1 MSGLNG
7 DWYEAL
13 KGEFSK
19 PYYRKL
25 FETVNEEYRTKLIF
39 PPAQDIFNAF
49 HLTPLKD
56 VKVVILG
63 QDPYHNNGQAHGLS
77 FSVQKGVDIPP
88 SLVNLS
94 LIHIQMCI
102 RDSDV
107 TDMANRNY
115 IIDGKSLMGL
125 MSIKLGLPMRVVV
138 NGQDEEE
145 ANECF
150 SNYEFE

>member
-1 MSGLNG
+1 MSKKNRKFTCTYGISGIYWSSMFEITEICIQELCRFLCWLLLLLVFDRQMEVKNMVEKKVKFMSAG
-7 DWYEAL
+7 QIMTFCNTCQKL
-13 KGEFSK
+13 KS
-19 PYYRKL
+19 
-25 FETVNEEYRTKLIF
+25 
-39 PPAQDIFNAF
+39 
-49 HLTPLKD
+49 D
-56 VKVVILG
+56 V
-63 QDPYHNNGQAHGLS
+63 
-77 FSVQKGVDIPP
+77 
-88 SLVNLS
+88 
-94 LIHIQMCI
+94 
-102 RDSDV
+102 DV